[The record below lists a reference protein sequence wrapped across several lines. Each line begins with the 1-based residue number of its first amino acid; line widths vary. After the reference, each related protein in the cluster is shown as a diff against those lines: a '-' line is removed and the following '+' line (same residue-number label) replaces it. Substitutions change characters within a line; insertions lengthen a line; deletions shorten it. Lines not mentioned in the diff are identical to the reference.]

1 MRSAGNNIYERET
14 KKTPQNMENH
24 NKAIVIT
31 APSGAGKT
39 TLVKLL
45 LEERNDLAFSIS
57 ACTRK
62 KRELEVDGK
71 DYHFLT
77 PDDFKNKLSEDAF
90 VEWEEVYTDMF
101 YGTLKSE
108 LKRIWAENKT
118 VIFDIDVKGA
128 VNIKKQLGD
137 QVLTIFIKPPSKEEL
152 YFRLKGRGTETEET
166 IKKRYDRSV
175 LELAFEHQFDTVIVN
190 DNLPLAFDELNEV
203 VEAFIGK

>member
-1 MRSAGNNIYERET
+1 M
-14 KKTPQNMENH
+14 
-24 NKAIVIT
+24 KAIVIT

-62 KRELEVDGK
+62 KRDFEEDGK
-71 DYHFLT
+71 DYYFLT
-77 PDDFKNKLSEDAF
+77 PDKFKKKLSEDAF

-108 LKRIWAENKT
+108 LNRIWSKNKT

-128 VNIKKQLGD
+128 VNVKEQLGD
-137 QVLTIFIKPPSKEEL
+137 KVLTIFIKPPSKDEL
-152 YFRLKGRGTETEET
+152 FNRLKGRGTETEET
-166 IKKRYDRSV
+166 IKKRFDRSV
-175 LELAFEHQFDTVIVN
+175 IELAFENKFDKVIVN
-190 DNLPLAFDELNEV
+190 DKLPIAFEELTEIV
-203 VEAFIGK
+203 DDFLKE

>member
-1 MRSAGNNIYERET
+1 MGNPI
-14 KKTPQNMENH
+14 K

-45 LEERNDLAFSIS
+45 LAERSDLAFSIS

-62 KRELEVDGK
+62 KRDFEVAGK
-71 DYHFLT
+71 DYYFLS
-77 PDDFKNKLSEDAF
+77 PSDFKTKLTEDAF

-108 LKRIWAENKT
+108 LIRIWGQNKT

-128 VNIKKQLGD
+128 INIKKQLGN
-137 QVLTIFIKPPSKEEL
+137 QVISIFIKPPNKEEL
-152 YFRLKGRGTETEET
+152 LSRLKGRGTETAET

-175 LELAFEHQFDTVIVN
+175 LELAFENEFDKVIVN
-190 DNLPLAFDELNEV
+190 DELPKAFDELNYIIKE
-203 VEAFIGK
+203 FIG

>member
-1 MRSAGNNIYERET
+1 MKST
-14 KKTPQNMENH
+14 KI

-62 KRELEVDGK
+62 KRDFEKNGK
-71 DYHFLT
+71 DYHFLS
-77 PDDFKNKLSEDAF
+77 PDEFKNKLSEDAF
-90 VEWEEVYTDMF
+90 IEWEEVYTDMF

-108 LKRIWAENKT
+108 LDRIWSNNKT

-137 QVLTIFIKPPSKEEL
+137 QVLTIFIKPPSKDEL
-152 YFRLKGRGTETEET
+152 YTRLKGRGTETEET
-166 IKKRYDRSV
+166 IKKRFDRSV
-175 LELAFEHQFDTVIVN
+175 IELAFENQFDKVIVN
-190 DNLPLAFDELNEV
+190 DKLALAFDELNET
-203 VEAFIGK
+203 VEKFLEK